1 MKNLFSLEV
10 EHYSK
15 YTLRWFAA
23 AINAIGLV
31 AFGVI
36 TYGICMMIEWWA
48 A

>member
-31 AFGVI
+31 AFGII
-36 TYGICMMIEWWA
+36 TYGICILIEWWTA
-48 A
+48 

>member
-1 MKNLFSLEV
+1 MELDPDC
-10 EHYSK
+10 YSK

-31 AFGVI
+31 AFGAI